1 MGSNMAENHPVGF
14 QWVVEGQ
21 QNGARVYHVDP
32 RFTRTSALADA
43 YVPLRAGTDIA
54 FLGGIIH
61 EILEREADF
70 REYVLPY
77 TNASHIISED
87 VRLPEDL
94 SGVFSGFD
102 EEAAEY
108 DDKSWQYEGEGL
120 ETVAA
125 AGTRAAA
132 PPRRGRARPQAR
144 RGLGARSRR
153 GGRRGVRGRQRSR
166 TSGTSRPTR
175 RSSTPA
181 ASTSC

>member
-21 QNGARVYHVDP
+21 RNGARVYHVDP

-61 EILEREADF
+61 EVLEREADF

-77 TNASHIISED
+77 TNASHIISSD
-87 VRLPEDL
+87 VGLPEDL

-102 EEAAEY
+102 EESAEY
-108 DDKSWQYEGEGL
+108 DDKTWQYEGEGV

-125 AGTRAAA
+125 SAAA
-132 PPRRGRARPQAR
+132 TCRPTTVRRVARPSR
-144 RGLGARSRR
+144 VGA
-153 GGRRGVRGRQRSR
+153 SR
-166 TSGTSRPTR
+166 TSEGSRRTPPCSTR
-175 RSSTPA
+175 A